1 MKLVIDLPLPFAI
14 APIRSRTTSQA
25 QGILEV
31 AEATGDNFPL
41 AVSLI
46 ASASLSVHDFL
57 CSTLL
62 GCC

>member
-31 AEATGDNFPL
+31 AGATGDN
-41 AVSLI
+41 SLI
-46 ASASLSVHDFL
+46 GSPSSSVHDFL

-62 GCC
+62 GGG